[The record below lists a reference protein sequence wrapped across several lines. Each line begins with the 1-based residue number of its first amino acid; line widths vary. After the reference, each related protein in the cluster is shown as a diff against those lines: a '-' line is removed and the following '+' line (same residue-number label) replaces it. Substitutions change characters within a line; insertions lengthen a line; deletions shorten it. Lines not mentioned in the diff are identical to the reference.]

1 MRLCWVTDTPAL
13 DWRIQVA
20 NPFNPENAAKTPLER
35 RESAAGQAN
44 GLQSQDLTK
53 RAA

>member
-1 MRLCWVTDTPAL
+1 VTDTPAL

-20 NPFNPENAAKTPLER
+20 NPFSPETRPRHHLETAR
-35 RESAAGQAN
+35 ISGRSSKWVQI
-44 GLQSQDLTK
+44 QDLIS